1 MIDGTVITSAVCRK
15 LHSAFPDISIYREH
29 ICEDF
34 DEPSFFVWSSAVR
47 PSNQLWPRM
56 FQRHEI
62 EVRYFP
68 VRGDLAMYEHL
79 NSVGMSLL
87 EILSSIDVEIDE
99 TTLPVFLSSSNY
111 VIINDNTLNFS
122 AEYQIEC
129 LINNG
134 ETAEL
139 MGKIDEINTHL
150 K

>member
-1 MIDGTVITSAVCRK
+1 MDGTVITSAVCRK
-15 LHSAFPDISIYREH
+15 LHTIFPDVSIYREH

-47 PSNQLWPRM
+47 PQQLLWPRM

-68 VRGDLAMYEHL
+68 IRGDLGMYETL
-79 NSVGMSLL
+79 NTMGMSLI
-87 EILSSIDVEIDE
+87 EALSTIDVPIGEK
-99 TTLPVFLSSSNY
+99 TMPVFLNSSEYS
-111 VIINDNTLNFS
+111 IIDDNTLHFT

-129 LINNG
+129 LISNG
-134 ETAEL
+134 ETSVL
-139 MGKIDEINTHL
+139 MGSIDELNAYP